1 MAGFVLLWGS
11 VAQAVRRFDP
21 IWGLSLPSWART
33 AGVAVMLAGGFLG
46 ATWGWI
52 FGMVFALPRSPR
64 LAWPQSLPSSPSYL
78 NSGWHRLFSC
88 LKFPEKYMH
97 HPD

>member
-21 IWGLSLPSWART
+21 IGGLSLPSWART

-46 ATWGWI
+46 ATCGWI

-64 LAWPQSLPSSPSYL
+64 LAPVLALFAFVPELRLASFIFLPEVP
-78 NSGWHRLFSC
+78 
-88 LKFPEKYMH
+88 
-97 HPD
+97 